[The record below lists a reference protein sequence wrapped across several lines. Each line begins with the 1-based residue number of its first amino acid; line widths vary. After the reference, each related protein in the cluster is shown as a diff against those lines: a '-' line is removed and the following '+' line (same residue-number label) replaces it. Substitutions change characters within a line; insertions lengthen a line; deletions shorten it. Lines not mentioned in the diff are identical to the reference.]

1 MVWFSVAGLASKR
14 YTVVAVRSGPIRSPA
29 TAEPPDP
36 PDPPDPSLLPLDKP
50 ASPVSAST
58 FLPRPLHLWYFAT
71 VSWFETFVSPNDILI
86 VLIRSLIAL
95 CRSFTDF
102 FSGQYKYAY
111 VLLFSFLHLVRDGLS
126 SFAVMDTSLARIYIW
141 ECASLIV
148 TLALVYLKDLVNC
161 LDCLCLGLCCH
172 TYSFVEMFVLSISF
186 CGKIA

>member
-1 MVWFSVAGLASKR
+1 MVWFSVAGLASNR
-14 YTVVAVRSGPIRSPA
+14 SPIVAVRSGPIRSPA

-36 PDPPDPSLLPLDKP
+36 PDPPEPSLLPLDKP

-111 VLLFSFLHLVRDGLS
+111 VLLFSFPHLVRDGLS

-141 ECASLIV
+141 
-148 TLALVYLKDLVNC
+148 
-161 LDCLCLGLCCH
+161 
-172 TYSFVEMFVLSISF
+172 
-186 CGKIA
+186 